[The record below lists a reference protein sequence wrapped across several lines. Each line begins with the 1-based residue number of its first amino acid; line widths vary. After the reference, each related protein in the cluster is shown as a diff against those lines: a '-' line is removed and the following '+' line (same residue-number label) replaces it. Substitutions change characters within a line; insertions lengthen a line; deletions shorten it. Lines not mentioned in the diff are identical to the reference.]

1 MAIVEVGPKYRV
13 TITKG
18 VRRKTPLRVG
28 QKVYLLA
35 RPPYIVLI
43 PIPDDVDEALA
54 EILGD
59 IAYNREERKRTEEQ
73 LSKEVS

>member
-1 MAIVEVGPKYRV
+1 VAIVEVDSKYRV
-13 TITKG
+13 TITQN

-28 QKVYLLA
+28 QKVYLMA

-43 PIPDDVDEALA
+43 PIPDDVDAALA

-59 IAYNREERKRTEEQ
+59 ITYTRKERKRTEEQ